1 MSCNKSIGEIKGKV
15 NKLKGNKDN
24 PYIINLREVVS
35 VNKLKIIS
43 KVRINGELVSQE
55 DIEPEVFRMLVEEK
69 ITTVMEQIGFER
81 IKTA

>member
-1 MSCNKSIGEIKGKV
+1 M
-15 NKLKGNKDN
+15 
-24 PYIINLREVVS
+24 
-35 VNKLKIIS
+35 NKLKIIS
-43 KVRINGELVSQE
+43 KVRINGELVPQE